1 LKRVGA
7 GVTVSASILV
17 AAIFSIV
24 YAIWVPLSMDTIVN
38 HFGVSIGGIGD
49 VLLVLLFSN
58 AGTYTFTSAVP
69 SYLLRRRNFLIQSL
83 AHILSSTVASLVEFM
98 TRDGEVYNR
107 LPTPPRLTEEPLIAG
122 LYLAIPIIVLIYISI
137 RSSRVRKGD
146 ETLPM

>member
-1 LKRVGA
+1 M
-7 GVTVSASILV
+7 
-17 AAIFSIV
+17 AAIFSII
-24 YAIWVPLSMDTIVN
+24 YAIWVPLSIDTI
-38 HFGVSIGGIGD
+38 FYYLGASIGGIGD

-98 TRDGEVYNR
+98 TRDGDVYNH
-107 LPTPPRLTEEPLIAG
+107 LPTPPGLTEEPLIAG
-122 LYLAIPIIVLIYISI
+122 LYLTIPIIVLIYISI

-146 ETLPM
+146 

>member
-1 LKRVGA
+1 
-7 GVTVSASILV
+7 
-17 AAIFSIV
+17 
-24 YAIWVPLSMDTIVN
+24 MDTIVN